1 MARQHQ
7 SIADTIFP
15 EHTVMVQ
22 NGNEGG
28 NSINPY
34 HSVNNPQSKTS
45 IVLPNLQN
53 ARQAYGRFRNRTH
66 SHYVDPKA
74 VNTAPRLQASPR
86 RSSPQ
91 AQPRHNM
98 SQAEVTNLAKYTQS
112 QDKRSRLNRQF
123 NYAFVGNA
131 SLAQSKAQSIHTN
144 GGSGSLQDG
153 GVFYGGGT
161 AGQVRNRYRM
171 VDGEDHLGSKHQR
184 ISTGPNF
191 PNELKL
197 ISQLKNRQA

>member
-1 MARQHQ
+1 
-7 SIADTIFP
+7 
-15 EHTVMVQ
+15 MVQ
-22 NGNEGG
+22 NGNEGS

-34 HSVNNPQSKTS
+34 HSVNNPQSQTS

-74 VNTAPRLQASPR
+74 VNTAPHLQASPG

-98 SQAEVTNLAKYTQS
+98 SQADVSNLAKYTQS

-131 SLAQSKAQSIHTN
+131 SLTQGKAQSIHSN

-153 GVFYGGGT
+153 GVFFGGGT
-161 AGQVRNRYRM
+161 TSQHRNRYRM
-171 VDGEDHLGSKHQR
+171 VDGEDHLGFKHQR
-184 ISTGPNF
+184 ISAGPNF

>member
-1 MARQHQ
+1 
-7 SIADTIFP
+7 
-15 EHTVMVQ
+15 MVQ
-22 NGNEGG
+22 NGNEGS

-34 HSVNNPQSKTS
+34 HSVNNPQSQTS

-53 ARQAYGRFRNRTH
+53 ARQAYDRFRNRTH

-74 VNTAPRLQASPR
+74 VNTAPHLQASPG

-98 SQAEVTNLAKYTQS
+98 SQADVSNLAKYTQS

-131 SLAQSKAQSIHTN
+131 SLQGKASGINSN
-144 GGSGSLQDG
+144 GASASLQDG
-153 GVFYGGGT
+153 KMAYRGGATGH
-161 AGQVRNRYRM
+161 RSHHYRM
-171 VDGEDHLGSKHQR
+171 TD
-184 ISTGPNF
+184 IN
-191 PNELKL
+191 N
-197 ISQLKNRQA
+197 